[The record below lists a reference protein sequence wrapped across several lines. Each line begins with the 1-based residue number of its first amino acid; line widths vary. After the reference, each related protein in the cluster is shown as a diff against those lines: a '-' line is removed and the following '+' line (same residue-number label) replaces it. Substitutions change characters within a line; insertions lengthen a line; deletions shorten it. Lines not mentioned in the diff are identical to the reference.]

1 MMELV
6 FATNNKNKLREAEAI
21 LPSTILLLNLNDAG
35 CEEDIPETET
45 TLAGNALL
53 KARHVA
59 KNSSFSSF
67 ADDTGLEVEALN
79 GAPGVYSARYA
90 GEEGN
95 ADKNMDKLLDA
106 LKGNPNRKARF
117 VTAIALIL
125 DGKEY
130 LFEGSVEGQIAKER
144 RGDGGFGYDPVF
156 IPDGYEVSF
165 AEMGPSEKNAIS
177 HRKRALSKMCEFLEE
192 RIKKA

>member
-21 LPSTILLLNLNDAG
+21 LPENILLLNLNDAG
-35 CEEDIPETET
+35 CEEEIPETAT
-45 TLAGNALL
+45 TLSGNALL

-59 KNSSFSSF
+59 QNSSFSCF

-79 GAPGVYSARYA
+79 GEPGVYSARYA

-95 ADKNMDKLLDA
+95 ADKNMDKLLHA
-106 LKGNPNRKARF
+106 LKGNSNRKARF

-125 DGKEY
+125 EGKEY
-130 LFEGSVEGQIAKER
+130 LFEGSVEGRISEKR
-144 RGDGGFGYDPVF
+144 RGDGGFGYDPIF
-156 IPDGYEVSF
+156 IPDGFSSSF
-165 AEMGPSEKNAIS
+165 AEMSPSEKNAIS
-177 HRKRALSKMCEFLEE
+177 HRKRALEKMCIFLEE
-192 RIKKA
+192 RNQKA